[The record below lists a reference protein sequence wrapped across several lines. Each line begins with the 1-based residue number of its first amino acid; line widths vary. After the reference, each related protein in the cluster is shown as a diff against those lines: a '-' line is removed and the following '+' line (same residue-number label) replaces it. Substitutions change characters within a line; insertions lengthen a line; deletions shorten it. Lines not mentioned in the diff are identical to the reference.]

1 MPPIRSTATR
11 RSTSVQPTMQAPAS
25 RIENV
30 RVGIHQLFSGRS
42 SVGTRRSS
50 LQSPK
55 APRLA
60 LGLDNSS
67 STRLVLPDL
76 TQTMTATSAHPR
88 ISSLPES
95 SQSAPVPTSFRP
107 ITPNSLRQVEQP
119 YVSTLPPPAYHNPPR
134 TAGVDPAEQHL
145 AELVHIGRRPRKNKT
160 RLAERR
166 CAPKIKNR
174 RIRAKILSCFI
185 SGLVHFPLCKK
196 WVFRRDC

>member
-1 MPPIRSTATR
+1 
-11 RSTSVQPTMQAPAS
+11 
-25 RIENV
+25 V

-42 SVGTRRSS
+42 SVGTRRSP

-55 APRLA
+55 APRVV

-67 STRLVLPDL
+67 STRLVLPDP
-76 TQTMTATSAHPR
+76 TQTMTATSAHSR
-88 ISSLPES
+88 ISSLPGS
-95 SQSAPVPTSFRP
+95 SQSAPIPASFRP
-107 ITPNSLRQVEQP
+107 ITPNSLRQQLEQP

-196 WVFRRDC
+196 